1 MLGRER
7 LLKYGH
13 CLVAGFNEVVIARYE
28 CKRHAFVQ
36 QKVRCFR
43 AVSSTNMEV
52 EKHSIEVE
60 LHKFLSRLSHGVRD
74 AGNPVTSLL
83 KHFLNHLRNQG
94 LVFDDKDA
102 RTVGSYWRGA
112 MVDHAKFTRG
122 ALAA

>member
-1 MLGRER
+1 LLGRER
-7 LLKYGH
+7 LLEYGH

-36 QKVRCFR
+36 QKVRSFR
-43 AVSSTNMEV
+43 AVSSIDMEV
-52 EKHSIEVE
+52 EKDSIEVE
-60 LHKFLSRLSHGVRD
+60 LHKFLSRHSHVVRD
-74 AGNPVTSLL
+74 ARNPVTSLL

-102 RTVGSYWRGA
+102 RTLGGYWRGA
-112 MVDHAKFTRG
+112 IFDHAKFTHG

>member
-1 MLGRER
+1 MT
-7 LLKYGH
+7 GH
-13 CLVAGFNEVVIARYE
+13 NEIIIARYE
-28 CKRHAFVQ
+28 SERHAPVL
-36 QKVRCFR
+36 QKVRDFWL
-43 AVSSTNMEV
+43 VSSANIDV
-52 EKHSIEVE
+52 EEYSIEVA
-60 LHKFLSRLSHGVRD
+60 LQKFLSRHSHGVRD

-102 RTVGSYWRGA
+102 RTVGSYWRQA